1 MRNGN
6 FIEYILDSE
15 SKDESCSII
24 SSHQHLA
31 MIDDSNC
38 DANSSNLL
46 DQNHNVNK
54 SFNNSTN
61 EIKRFERSSLS
72 SSSKFS
78 SPPTSQ
84 FELNGC
90 KDGVCRDNSKNSSYL
105 NDLKRQSSP
114 ISGAIRSNS
123 MLSST
128 TTTTASSS
136 SFSTKPSATSATA
149 TTASSSLS
157 STSVLNQSQ
166 QQQSKPSETKS
177 NSLSSMKRRSMSA
190 SSSILNEMTNQNAEI
205 FINIYWP
212 VKNRTEIQILNYQ
225 TAFDVIKQML
235 HNQVYAPI
243 SMNLKRNRSNS
254 SFNLSRIEENT
265 QYAYALRL
273 ICRNSKTNSDQ
284 IWIHPIENMM
294 EFLNQ
299 NKHLIE
305 KGWKLELRIRYLP
318 SNLEEFYRNDYLSF
332 KFLYEQ
338 VLEEFFSLE
347 LSTTKLLSN
356 QDLILELG
364 CYEIF
369 RTHPYLTPQGLEKN
383 SNWEA
388 LENDFHRIFPISFTN
403 SMKVKLF
410 DYCFYCCWIFFLT

>member
-1 MRNGN
+1 
-6 FIEYILDSE
+6 
-15 SKDESCSII
+15 
-24 SSHQHLA
+24 
-31 MIDDSNC
+31 
-38 DANSSNLL
+38 
-46 DQNHNVNK
+46 
-54 SFNNSTN
+54 
-61 EIKRFERSSLS
+61 
-72 SSSKFS
+72 
-78 SPPTSQ
+78 
-84 FELNGC
+84 
-90 KDGVCRDNSKNSSYL
+90 
-105 NDLKRQSSP
+105 
-114 ISGAIRSNS
+114 
-123 MLSST
+123 
-128 TTTTASSS
+128 
-136 SFSTKPSATSATA
+136 
-149 TTASSSLS
+149 
-157 STSVLNQSQ
+157 
-166 QQQSKPSETKS
+166 
-177 NSLSSMKRRSMSA
+177 MSA

-403 SMKVKLF
+403 SMKESIWKVPIDLMIDPNVGIAYFISKSSPATIIVKSF
-410 DYCFYCCWIFFLT
+410 DMIEEINIINQSTANRSLEKHSMIDLNAESRNVHSPTKKILLNLKIKNENDVLVISCPSLSMAQSIADLIDGYHRVVTNNPETIWLNQKQLSN